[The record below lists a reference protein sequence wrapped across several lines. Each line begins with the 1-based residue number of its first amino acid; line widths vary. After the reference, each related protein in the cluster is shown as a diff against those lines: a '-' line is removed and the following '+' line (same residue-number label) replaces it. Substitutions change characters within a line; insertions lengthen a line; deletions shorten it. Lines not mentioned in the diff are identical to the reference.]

1 MKIDRTTSEIAWIL
15 GPHTGWQP
23 PWNQYLL
30 HPGDGL
36 DWAYHSH
43 GLDLTPDGTLL
54 MFDNGNTRA
63 SAFEAGLP
71 ATEAY
76 SRVAEFRVDEAAM
89 EVELVWSYRG
99 PDGAPFYSGFL
110 SDADWLPV
118 TGNLLVDD
126 GARSRPVDDGSGDT
140 TDHNWARI
148 FELTHTTPAEMVFE
162 VIIDDTPP
170 AGWRVYRAQR
180 IPGLYP

>member
-1 MKIDRTTSEIAWIL
+1 
-15 GPHTGWQP
+15 
-23 PWNQYLL
+23 
-30 HPGDGL
+30 
-36 DWAYHSH
+36 
-43 GLDLTPDGTLL
+43 
-54 MFDNGNTRA
+54 
-63 SAFEAGLP
+63 
-71 ATEAY
+71 
-76 SRVAEFRVDEAAM
+76 M

-162 VIIDDTPP
+162 VIIDDAPP